1 MRLLI
6 PCPGED
12 DIKVNVSRTSPAQP
26 SLSREGWPIG
36 ETEEPD
42 IQECPLTESR
52 EPSSIILTLFLTLL
66 PSLLLLHLFPSVY
79 CLFLKQNI
87 TFPLCIQSAV
97 AQAALSHCSGPF
109 GVSGRRLEF
118 YVVACSNNKIRT
130 AISRGFCGSLCLL
143 VIGWNLWEENIN
155 GLAYLSGQ

>member
-12 DIKVNVSRTSPAQP
+12 DIKVNVSWTSPAQP
-26 SLSREGWPIG
+26 SLSREGLPIG

-42 IQECPLTESR
+42 IQECPLTKSR
-52 EPSSIILTLFLTLL
+52 EPSSIILTLILTLL
-66 PSLLLLHLFPSVY
+66 PSPLLSPLFPSVY

-97 AQAALSHCSGPF
+97 AQAKPSHCSGPF
-109 GVSGRRLEF
+109 GVSGMKLEF
-118 YVVACSNNKIRT
+118 SVVACSHNKIRT
-130 AISRGFCGSLCLL
+130 AISRGFCSCLCLL
-143 VIGWNLWEENIN
+143 AIGWNLPEENIN
-155 GLAYLSGQ
+155 KVAYLNGQ